1 MLLHPRNRLH
11 LSVLDRDLKYTCN
24 KIDLHIYYTCIFILI
39 LYSGYVVMKAFIYVR
54 RSETESQTKIH
65 LKIASADEFKH
76 TMDSQLEHQS
86 RKQQKLM
93 DYTKYTCYTII
104 YLQIK
109 SA

>member
-1 MLLHPRNRLH
+1 MYIYIN
-11 LSVLDRDLKYTCN
+11 YT
-24 KIDLHIYYTCIFILI
+24 L
-39 LYSGYVVMKAFIYVR
+39 LYSGHVVMKAFIYIR

>member
-1 MLLHPRNRLH
+1 MYIYINYTLLLRACRHEGVYICSPF
-11 LSVLDRDLKYTCN
+11 RD
-24 KIDLHIYYTCIFILI
+24 
-39 LYSGYVVMKAFIYVR
+39 GV
-54 RSETESQTKIH
+54 TKIH
-65 LKIASADEFKH
+65 KILKISSADEFKH

-104 YLQIK
+104 EFTNK